1 MMNRVFDP
9 ETTIDVGGEAGEA
22 PAPQPHHPTP
32 APADRSG
39 RSSNKTLTGSTNKA
53 GTPAA
58 ETGTNRRHDQTL
70 LLVCA
75 LAGVCLV
82 SAASSIL
89 YVSHWNRLQQS
100 LSQERNLLLVERL
113 RDLGPAVATPL
124 APAVP
129 ATPNLPQPSL
139 APAASGTAMEG
150 LPPPPPEEPW
160 IQQLPSLPGSGLPG
174 SGLSGS
180 DLSGS
185 GLSSSGRR
193 SPGLLRVPV
202 SPQVLAAAPQAQP
215 AAPAPPRRAT
225 ANPSAPLPQLVGVV
239 GTPGKA
245 ASAIFLVSGTSMSVG
260 SGESIGSSGWRLRSA
275 DGETALIERGG
286 EVRQV
291 SIVNGF

>member
-9 ETTIDVGGEAGEA
+9 ENTIDVGGEAGEA

-32 APADRSG
+32 APAERSG
-39 RSSNKTLTGSTNKA
+39 RSSNKTLAGSRNQA

-124 APAVP
+124 APAMP
-129 ATPNLPQPSL
+129 STPNLPQPSL

-160 IQQLPSLPGSGLPG
+160 IQQLPSLPGSGLSGSDLPG
-174 SGLSGS
+174 SGLSN
-180 DLSGS
+180 
-185 GLSSSGRR
+185 SGRR

-215 AAPAPPRRAT
+215 AVPAPPRRAT
-225 ANPSAPLPQLVGVV
+225 TSASISAPLPQLVGVV

-245 ASAIFLVSGTSMSVG
+245 AAAIFLVSGTSMSVG